1 MARSEWA
8 VVPCGTR
15 SWAYRVGRV
24 ANIIAP
30 ATLEQV
36 IRDEEAATWSAALD
50 AAVAAARDEEAAA
63 RAARVLRAETIAP
76 STMRLFFDR
85 VMLADAPLLDPASY
99 VLTAALGSVA
109 RNVVHVSLPDDCG
122 AVVELGLS
130 GELTTGV
137 ENYTLVVAG
146 TLSDS
151 NEAPIHADVAERT
164 TSFDGV
170 GVAPA
175 ISQAASTERDIERV
189 RVTFDEAV
197 DDTALDIA
205 NYVITGD
212 TAVEVLE
219 VVRVSAREVDLIV
232 TAQVAGGRYSLTVAG
247 VRDLAG
253 NEVA

>member
-137 ENYTLVVAG
+137 ENYTLVLAG
-146 TLSDS
+146 
-151 NEAPIHADVAERT
+151 EVAEPVGGGLPDVIELVHGSPQRKAV
-164 TSFDGV
+164 DGGGQGRPVARLLQKVDPSPLLVQRRGGLEAGELDHVDLDMV
-170 GVAPA
+170 GQV
-175 ISQAASTERDIERV
+175 QARLGV
-189 RVTFDEAV
+189 QQPEAV
-197 DDTALDIA
+197 
-205 NYVITGD
+205 
-212 TAVEVLE
+212 
-219 VVRVSAREVDLIV
+219 VDP
-232 TAQVAGGRYSLTVAG
+232 R
-247 VRDLAG
+247 
-253 NEVA
+253 